1 MSTFVAELKKQHED
15 FMRKQKK
22 QAGIKR
28 NQNKKEDKDLDL
40 YNIFYSDAPKYA
52 KEYYGE
58 VYHQTT
64 KWDNEWDQ

>member
-1 MSTFVAELKKQHED
+1 MNTFVAELKKQHED

-28 NQNKKEDKDLDL
+28 NQNKKEDEDKDL

-64 KWDNEWDQ
+64 KWDNEWD